1 MQSTTLRLCVHMPH
15 GDSGLCRHGFQCVV
29 QAELILHIATWGRN
43 QDDLNQ
49 KLEATVM
56 RSRFP

>member
-1 MQSTTLRLCVHMPH
+1 MQSTTLRLCVHMPR
-15 GDSGLCRHGFQCVV
+15 GDSGLSRCAFQYVV
-29 QAELILHIATWGRN
+29 QAEPIFHIATWGRN